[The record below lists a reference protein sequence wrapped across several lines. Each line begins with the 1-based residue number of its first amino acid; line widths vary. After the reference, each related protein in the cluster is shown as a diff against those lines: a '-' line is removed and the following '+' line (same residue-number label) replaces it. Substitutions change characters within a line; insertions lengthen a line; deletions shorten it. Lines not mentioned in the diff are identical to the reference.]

1 MSQKEVSNSEV
12 LNEVKVVA
20 GNVGILTTQ
29 VNEVSSNMDVL
40 ASHLNDLATHMD
52 ERFNEHDKRLTN
64 IYSRMVTKDYLDD
77 KIGSL
82 RGELV
87 VLTRREDAKLASL
100 VEELYSEESLSASGR
115 KTVLGMEPFAR
126 RV

>member
-1 MSQKEVSNSEV
+1 MLAYSVSNSEIF
-12 LNEVKVVA
+12 VVVQA
-20 GNVGILTTQ
+20 
-29 VNEVSSNMDVL
+29 
-40 ASHLNDLATHMD
+40 LATHID
-52 ERFNEHDKRLTN
+52 ERFSSIEH
-64 IYSRMVTKDYLDD
+64 RMVTKDYLDD

-100 VEELYSEESLSASGR
+100 VEELYSEESLSAAGR

>member
-1 MSQKEVSNSEV
+1 MSEV
-12 LNEVKVVA
+12 KTLA
-20 GNVGILTTQ
+20 GNVGILTTRM
-29 VNEVSSNMDVL
+29 NELSSNVNVL
-40 ASHLNDLATHMD
+40 STHVNDLATHVDDLATHMD
-52 ERFNEHDKRLTN
+52 ERFDQVYKRFAH
-64 IYSRMVTKDYLDD
+64 IESSMVTKDYLDD

>member
-1 MSQKEVSNSEV
+1 MNSFIQISMTTKEPTNLEIIEDLHETVQ
-12 LNEVKVVA
+12 A
-20 GNVGILTTQ
+20 
-29 VNEVSSNMDVL
+29 
-40 ASHLNDLATHMD
+40 LATHMD
-52 ERFNEHDKRLTN
+52 QRFSSIEQ
-64 IYSRMVTKDYLDD
+64 RMVTKDYLDD
-77 KIGSL
+77 RISSL

-100 VEELYSEESLSASGR
+100 VEELYSEESLSAAGR

>member
-1 MSQKEVSNSEV
+1 MSAKEVTNSEV
-12 LNEVKVVA
+12 LNEVKAVA
-20 GNVGILTTQ
+20 GNVGILTTR
-29 VNEVSSNMDVL
+29 VNELSSNVDVL

-52 ERFNEHDKRLTN
+52 ERFSSIDQRMVT
-64 IYSRMVTKDYLDD
+64 MVTKDYLDD

>member
-1 MSQKEVSNSEV
+1 MSQKEVSNSEIF
-12 LNEVKVVA
+12 EVVQA
-20 GNVGILTTQ
+20 
-29 VNEVSSNMDVL
+29 
-40 ASHLNDLATHMD
+40 LATHMD
-52 ERFNEHDKRLTN
+52 ERFDQHDKRFDEN
-64 IYSRMVTKDYLDD
+64 DRRFSAIEQNMVTKDYLDD

-87 VLTRREDAKLASL
+87 VLTRREDVKLASL
-100 VEELYSEESLSASGR
+100 VEELYSEDSLSAAGR